1 VRVAAASVFSLVLA
15 ACGGGN
21 DQVTLYLKQRLGP
34 EGPPGQI
41 APVLEPVE
49 RPPRRAMSAV
59 QQVLVQIRQGPTPDE
74 RARGFEPTIDPRTRF
89 PAVAVRNGTALV
101 EVAGRPLD
109 YYGVAA
115 VVLSLTEQPEVE
127 RVRVCCLYRHDGSR
141 ILLHRREDFSGG
153 WQGTPCELRDENR
166 CLRDRSP

>member
-1 VRVAAASVFSLVLA
+1 VRAAPIAVVAIVLA
-15 ACGGGN
+15 GCGGGS
-21 DQVTLYLKQRLGP
+21 DEVTLYLKQRLGP
-34 EGPPGQI
+34 DGPPGQI
-41 APVLEPVE
+41 APVLEPVQ

-74 RARGFEPTIDPRTRF
+74 RAHGFEPTIDPRTRF
-89 PAVAVRNGTALV
+89 PAVALRDGTASV

-115 VVLSLTEQPEVE
+115 VVLSLTEFPEVD
-127 RVRVCCLYRHDGSR
+127 RVRVFCLHRHDGSR
-141 ILLHRREDFSGG
+141 ILLHRREHFSGG

-166 CLRDRSP
+166 CLRDR